1 MVGGVTRVTNQR
13 KAACYQSSSLTN
25 TQEGHQM
32 TSKSSL
38 SDSNRSTSTHNK
50 TLATDSTDNTLT
62 DSELNLVG
70 GGTKLTDAASPK
82 LHLQCA
88 NGKHIAEVTIEL

>member
-1 MVGGVTRVTNQR
+1 
-13 KAACYQSSSLTN
+13 
-25 TQEGHQM
+25 M

-50 TLATDSTDNTLT
+50 TLATDNTLT

-88 NGKHIAEVTIEL
+88 NGKHIAEVTIEI

>member
-1 MVGGVTRVTNQR
+1 
-13 KAACYQSSSLTN
+13 
-25 TQEGHQM
+25 M

-38 SDSNRSTSTHNK
+38 RSTSTHSK
-50 TLATDSTDNTLT
+50 TLATDSLRPVT
-62 DSELNLVG
+62 DSELDLVV